1 LTEKEEFRKLSEY
14 GNSLCSYLK
23 QNCHFFFIYKIGE
36 QEGRTDTA
44 WVDWY
49 QWKRE
54 EVRKW

>member
-1 LTEKEEFRKLSEY
+1 MEVPQV
-14 GNSLCSYLK
+14 NSLCSYLK